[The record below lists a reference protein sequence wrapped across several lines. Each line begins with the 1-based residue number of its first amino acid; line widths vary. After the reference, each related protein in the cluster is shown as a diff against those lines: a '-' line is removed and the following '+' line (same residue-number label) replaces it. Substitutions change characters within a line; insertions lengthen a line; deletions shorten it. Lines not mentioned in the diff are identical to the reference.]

1 MQHTGADWVTNNP
14 EIACRLR
21 AADHRYDVAVV
32 KARRLPLAEKV
43 EALRAAMRRR
53 LAEYIAIGREQS

>member
-1 MQHTGADWVTNNP
+1 MQHTGADWVTNDP
-14 EIACRLR
+14 EMAKKFR

-43 EALRAAMRRR
+43 EALRAAVRRR
-53 LAEYIAIGREQS
+53 QAEYIAIGRDQS